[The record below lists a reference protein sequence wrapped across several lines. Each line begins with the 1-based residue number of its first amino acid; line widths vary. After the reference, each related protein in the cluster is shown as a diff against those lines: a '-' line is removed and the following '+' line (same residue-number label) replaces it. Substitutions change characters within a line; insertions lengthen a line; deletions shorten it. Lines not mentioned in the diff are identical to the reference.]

1 MADPITFISIS
12 LDQALI
18 VVEAA
23 RAHAERIGVP
33 SFIIVVDVHG
43 TEKASLRMDD
53 NGEASPRLAPQK
65 ARTAVSFK
73 TPTDELGTEVANDPA
88 VVASIT
94 SAGFSL
100 LGGGV
105 PLVLNGAVVGAIG
118 SGGGDPNQDVEVAQ
132 AGADALQ

>member
-1 MADPITFISIS
+1 MDLTTIS
-12 LDQALI
+12 LEQAQTVL
-18 VVEAA
+18 EAA
-23 RAHAERIGVP
+23 RAHAESIGVP
-33 SFIIVVDVHG
+33 SFITVVDVHG
-43 TEKASLRMDD
+43 TEKASLRMDG

-73 TPTDELGTEVANDPA
+73 TATHDLGAGVGSDPA

-94 SAGFSL
+94 TAGFSL

-105 PLVLNGAVVGAIG
+105 PLELNGAVVGAIG
-118 SGGGDPNQDVEVAQ
+118 SGGGEPDQDVEVAK